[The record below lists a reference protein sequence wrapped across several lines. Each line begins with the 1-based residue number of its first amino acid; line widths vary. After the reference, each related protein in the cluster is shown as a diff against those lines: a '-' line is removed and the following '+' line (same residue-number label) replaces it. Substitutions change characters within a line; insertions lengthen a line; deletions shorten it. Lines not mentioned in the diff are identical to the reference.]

1 MMKNI
6 LRYSQFINEGLE
18 LEKVEHSGKLYH
30 LSNYLNRESILRKGL
45 EPRIGT
51 KTSNWQKGNKTEG
64 LENFVYLLQNE
75 PSMLE
80 KSLYGFDVWE
90 IDPDGLNLELFVDP
104 NHTEFGGWFV
114 TRTPIPPSNMRLIDS
129 DEKYDDCVLNRYIG
143 SDKPEHC
150 KDLDP
155 ERLLG
160 F

>member
-1 MMKNI
+1 MKNL

-18 LEKVEHSGKLYH
+18 LEKAEHSGKLYH
-30 LSNYLNRESILRKGL
+30 LSNYTSRESILRNGL
-45 EPRIGT
+45 KPAIGT
-51 KTSNWQKGNKTEG
+51 KTSNWQKDSKTEG
-64 LENFVYLLQNE
+64 LENFVYVLDHE

-80 KSLYGFDVWE
+80 KALFGFDVWE
-90 IDPDGLNLELFVDP
+90 IDQDGLNLELFYDP

-114 TRTPIPPSNMRLIDS
+114 TRSSISSSRMRLIDS
-129 DEKYDDCVLNRYIG
+129 DEKYDDCVLNKYIG
-143 SDKPEHC
+143 SNKPEHC